1 MNDTSTKSGQQF
13 NYDVCGMFVDVFS
26 FGAANVFVE
35 DGNEEEDV
43 DLFKEFDDAD
53 FFKEFDDAFFFKE
66 EVDGDFFKEL
76 S

>member
-1 MNDTSTKSGQQF
+1 
-13 NYDVCGMFVDVFS
+13 MFVDVFS
-26 FGAANVFVE
+26 FGAANVFVD

-43 DLFKEFDDAD
+43 DLFKEFDDAV
-53 FFKEFDDAFFFKE
+53 FFKE